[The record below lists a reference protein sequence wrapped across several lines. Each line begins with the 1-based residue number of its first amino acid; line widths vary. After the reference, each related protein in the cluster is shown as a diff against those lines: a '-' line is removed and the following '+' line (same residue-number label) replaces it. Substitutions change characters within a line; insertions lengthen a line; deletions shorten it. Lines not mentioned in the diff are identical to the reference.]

1 MESKMLSLLNSDKN
15 IDELIPILKN
25 TYKLYVRVDDE
36 SNLILVKYIRN
47 KSNFEE
53 PIVNECRGIVMTRDK
68 KVICF
73 PPERSISIEKMI
85 EYTENDLT
93 NIRYEEHVDG
103 TMINVFYNPIKERWE
118 KATRSRIGANCTWL
132 CKETFASL
140 FKDASNDMDLSIL
153 DRELCY
159 TFVLAHPKSRIIVR
173 HKTPFIC
180 LVTVRKITQTGYENI
195 SLEETQSSLCE
206 KGLAIK
212 IPKVYNFVSIE
223 DMKRFVSKQDSN
235 NQGII
240 IKYKNFRAKM
250 RNKEYEF
257 LKDLKGNTPHLV
269 ELYLRLRK
277 EMKVRPFLI
286 HFSEYKKKF
295 NAFREDIHQITY
307 RIYNWYVNVYIN
319 KYCDRDEIP
328 YEFKPHCTNLH
339 NLYIEG
345 IKNHRKERI
354 TLNKVISYVNNLPV
368 YSIIYIRNHYIERIN
383 NSINS

>member
-1 MESKMLSLLNSDKN
+1 MVSKMLSLLNSDKN
-15 IDELIPILKN
+15 IDEIILILKN
-25 TYKLYVRVDDE
+25 TYKLYVRINDE
-36 SNLILVKYIRN
+36 SNLILVKYIRD

-73 PPERSISIEKMI
+73 PPERAISIEKMI
-85 EYTENDLT
+85 EYVGNDLT
-93 NIRYEEHVDG
+93 NIRYEEHIDG
-103 TMINVFYNPIKERWE
+103 TMINVFYNPIRDRWE

-159 TFVLAHPKSRIIVR
+159 TFVLAHPKNRIIVK

-180 LVTVRKITQTGYENI
+180 LVTVRKITQDGYENI

-206 KGLAIK
+206 KGLAIT
-212 IPKVYNFVSIE
+212 IPKVYNFASIE

-257 LKDLKGNTPHLV
+257 LKDLKGNTPHLA

-295 NAFREDIHQITY
+295 NTFREEIHQITY

-345 IKNHRKERI
+345 IKNYRKERI

-383 NSINS
+383 DSINN